1 MSIDSILF
9 NIGARKGDRK
19 RDKRIP
25 FPKGVVQIKD
35 ISYGPHRK
43 HNRMDIYYPEGA
55 DRCPI
60 IVSVHGGGFVYG
72 DKELYSR
79 YCMDLARRGF
89 AVVNFNYRL
98 APRWKFP
105 APLEDINNVMLW
117 LSRHAKQY
125 HADNNS
131 IFMVG
136 DSAGAQLASQ
146 YAAMLT
152 NPDYMALFGLKR
164 PIDRISIKAV
174 GLNCGL
180 YDMKTIAAGERKG
193 LHLDYLGKKI
203 ANDDPRFAVL
213 ENITSDYP
221 AAHITTACHDFLRG
235 NAQPMCDFLTGKG
248 VEAVCKCYG
257 SEEDKTIGHVFHVN
271 IILEE
276 AIRCNDDQCAFFREH
291 M

>member
-1 MSIDSILF
+1 MSFDSIMF
-9 NIGARKGDRK
+9 NIGARKSDRK
-19 RDKRIP
+19 RDRKIP
-25 FPKGVVQIKD
+25 FPKGVIQIKD

-43 HNRMDIYYPEGA
+43 HNLMDIYYPEGA

-125 HADNNS
+125 HADNNY

-152 NPDYMALFGLKR
+152 NADYMALFGLKR
-164 PIDRISIKAV
+164 PIDRIRLRGV

-180 YDMKTIAAGERKG
+180 YDMKTVAAGERKG
-193 LHLDYLGKKI
+193 IHLDYLGKVI
-203 ANDDPRFAVL
+203 TNDDPRLAVL
-213 ENITSDYP
+213 ENITSGFP
-221 AAHITTACHDFLRG
+221 PAHITTACHDFLRG
-235 NAQPMCDFLTGKG
+235 NARPMCDLLQSKG

-257 SEEDKTIGHVFHVN
+257 TEEDKTIGHVFHVN
-271 IILEE
+271 IILDE
-276 AIRCNDDQCAFFREH
+276 AIRCNDEQCAFFREH